1 MEKDIGKVE
10 EIVKSLFS
18 RFASEQRV
26 TMIQSIQ
33 PVLNSEFI
41 RTSYEI
47 PDMCLF
53 RKGKLKLSIWMTYR
67 PQTV

>member
-1 MEKDIGKVE
+1 
-10 EIVKSLFS
+10 
-18 RFASEQRV
+18 
-26 TMIQSIQ
+26 MIQSIQ

-53 RKGKLKLSIWMTYR
+53 RKGKLKLSI
-67 PQTV
+67 